1 MDLSDLP
8 RIRGPLKYVGYVG
21 ALVMMGGLGAFAFG
35 LLSMFANFGQD
46 NIPRGFPPIAIYG
59 FGVAAVGAILVTIAL
74 ALGEK
79 DDDVNIYTGPV
90 FGDYTDVKGPII
102 TGTRGSVYAPTYNV
116 IYDQRKY
123 VDQIARSVRR
133 LPPGRTRRSAEAAVR
148 DVHDAV
154 EGRIPTMSQMR
165 LGT

>member
-8 RIRGPLKYVGYVG
+8 RIRGPLKYVGYIGV
-21 ALVMMGGLGAFAFG
+21 LVMMGGLGAFAFG

-90 FGDYTDVKGPII
+90 FGDYTDVKGSII
-102 TGTRGSVYAPTYNV
+102 TARTDRSTPRHTTSYTTSGNTSTRSPDPSVGCRRAG
-116 IYDQRKY
+116 QGA
-123 VDQIARSVRR
+123 ARR
-133 LPPGRTRRSAEAAVR
+133 PPSERSTTQLS
-148 DVHDAV
+148 
-154 EGRIPTMSQMR
+154 GRIPTISQMR